1 MDLSIKHS
9 ILFILLTCSFITF
22 IKAATIPEDQKEK
35 CQRVATS
42 EDDCKIELDLSYFCC
57 FFKAKTV
64 RENEEV
70 SLCGVIKTTE
80 VTKML
85 INQILDDFINV
96 VKDIISGDINLKK
109 IFNLFYNLAEY
120 GIKDEEVVCPLDP
133 LSKKGLG
140 VFGIIGIILACII
153 VSIIICRCCCCKKE

>member
-1 MDLSIKHS
+1 MRI
-9 ILFILLTCSFITF
+9 
-22 IKAATIPEDQKEK
+22 
-35 CQRVATS
+35 
-42 EDDCKIELDLSYFCC
+42 
-57 FFKAKTV
+57 
-64 RENEEV
+64 
-70 SLCGVIKTTE
+70 IKTTE

-85 INQILDDFINV
+85 INQILDDFIDV
-96 VKDIISGDINLKK
+96 VKEIISGDINFKK

-153 VSIIICRCCCCKKE
+153 VSIIICRCCCCKKK

>member
-1 MDLSIKHS
+1 MDLSIKYS
-9 ILFILLTCSFITF
+9 ILFILLTCSF

-70 SLCGVIKTTE
+70 
-80 VTKML
+80 
-85 INQILDDFINV
+85 
-96 VKDIISGDINLKK
+96 
-109 IFNLFYNLAEY
+109 
-120 GIKDEEVVCPLDP
+120 
-133 LSKKGLG
+133 
-140 VFGIIGIILACII
+140 
-153 VSIIICRCCCCKKE
+153 